1 MICVNFRSETKRSH
15 LLSKA
20 EWDIL
25 VLDHMHNLS
34 LHCQDKEHNPITE
47 KYWPEDRNIEYREEG
62 HDKGNAKGFC
72 DGIPETRSGWLAIF
86 SYTLPLEKKD
96 RKLQATETAKL
107 DSNIE

>member
-62 HDKGNAKGFC
+62 HDESNAKGFC
-72 DGIPETRSGWLAIF
+72 YGIPETRSSWLTYF
-86 SYTLPLEKKD
+86 QLYHCLRRKD
-96 RKLQATETAKL
+96 RKLQATET
-107 DSNIE
+107 